1 MEYSLIFAFYL
12 IFIVA
17 IVVISTMWSRS
28 RSNDIID
35 QWAQTQGF
43 QVVSRE
49 ERTFFRGP
57 FFWRAG
63 KNQTVYYV
71 QVRDAQGELRT
82 AWLRCGGMWAGLLS
96 DQVEVE
102 WETGQPLA

>member
-1 MEYSLIFAFYL
+1 MEYGVIGAFYL

-17 IVVISTMWSRS
+17 IVVVSTMWSRS

-43 QVVSRE
+43 HVLLRE

-71 QVRDAQGELRT
+71 QVRDMQGELRT
-82 AWLRCGGMWAGLLS
+82 GWLRCGGMWLGLLS